1 MRLSRA
7 VDLVLGLAFVTVLA
21 LTLTGTLTLAV
32 VEGRSMEPLLWTGD
46 VVIVYKSGEVRVGD
60 VVIYVNRGNYVI
72 HRVVEIRSN
81 CYIIKGDN
89 NPLPDGCIPKELVIG
104 KVLSIGSSVIKIP
117 GIGYLTLLIRAWTK

>member
-46 VVIVYKSGEVRVGD
+46 VVIVYKSGEIRVGD